1 MRDPTE
7 NIKAPRRKKIAVEPG
22 KSISSRDLESSDS
35 EESEGDSSEESEAGS
50 SEESEA
56 DSSEEGNSISDP
68 ERSDD
73 AKEME
78 IETTPV
84 GATSLKELTYDVST
98 GQWVKV
104 LYKDEVFFGKVQ
116 K

>member
-1 MRDPTE
+1 MLRKLPSQSLPVVLEQLKSMRGPTE
-7 NIKAPRRKKIAVEPG
+7 NIKAPQRKKIAVEPG

-35 EESEGDSSEESEAGS
+35 GESEAGS

-56 DSSEEGNSISDP
+56 ESSEEGNSISDP

-84 GATSLKELTYDVST
+84 GATSLKELTYDNVST
-98 GQWVKV
+98 GQ
-104 LYKDEVFFGKVQ
+104 
-116 K
+116 